1 MMIRP
6 YRLQPPNDPVL
17 GTEDGQTLV
26 KSPGSYT
33 SPDNAKPSLFGSG
46 ITSGKEKS
54 EEADYSRMDPDDM
67 FARYSVAE
75 IRTIRARLLVDADG
89 KREELRQMVGERYRD
104 LLHASTAIT
113 NMAGTSERVFATLL
127 DMRESCARILQLDES
142 PKTRHRSIPNGK
154 TTKAQ
159 EDAHLKTL
167 QTLSAHLKLLLDS
180 PEHLWRWLEKKQFL
194 HAAWLFLLAR
204 TVYRKLSKSP
214 DEEES
219 EEEEVASGDINWSR
233 HGIDVMEQ
241 FPIASKQWEMIGQF
255 RPQIVHKA
263 TQALRESSMPH
274 RETAETLIAILLLD
288 ALSTARTRDLF
299 LSQRSK
305 TLASLLNP
313 PLSTSRRPISP
324 NRAQNRK
331 ATAALLSPAASP
343 RSILSP
349 STQLLKTPITPSAAN
364 LKSERKAV
372 REVIKIFRAVISL
385 VGGTAA
391 TTQAIYGAH
400 GLLPAIIMDIQ
411 TDMTSSNIP
420 SFASH
425 AQFPV
430 SSSIQP
436 VVSTSRNLTTPQI
449 LHSLPSSSLLL
460 RFLPPS
466 ITGYTPYVST
476 DSDGLGVT
484 KAGETEGELDGWLS
498 NALEALATPARNW
511 LGKLESVRAVW
522 TVRAAVIKGTLSL
535 EGALE
540 TKNRLLGAV
549 EAAFISRVSEIWE
562 SRLENI
568 EAGVGDALM
577 RITALLEGIHEDTK
591 DEDANP
597 LVFVY
602 SSELPILRT
611 EPGGDTSFR
620 LFKNTLERRANRRTA
635 LLDSVLS
642 EMEAASQEFR
652 EELNVALGDNNSSE
666 TNARLTSSYQ
676 PRAAETCMRIASAVS
691 KALDDAEVHGN
702 KAAANVTVFVGRLAN
717 ALANHSIFL
726 ANLSCSQDTTTHVKD
741 NLTDIHNKSIDL
753 WRVQSCEH
761 ALGTYQP
768 AFASY
773 PSRDLNIV
781 SILRPSNHLISALMV
796 LTSSINSLGMTL
808 DELRAKKVTNALLSA
823 FESLFVAGMPVEHA
837 PDQVVWDLMFLKE
850 VQRVQEGQDKDDTN
864 PGNGPSASMVDSH
877 FQKYS
882 EEDRQA
888 VNATLRDQLARSQ
901 LLLSTLIDIRTSSAQ
916 SKQPRGQNA
925 LLPLGAPP
933 TETDFRPALD
943 LVKPCT
949 RFGMLPVPTTHTH

>member
-484 KAGETEGELDGWLS
+484 KAEETEGELDGWLS

-511 LGKLESVRAVW
+511 LGKLGSVRAVW
-522 TVRAAVIKGTLSL
+522 AVRAAVIKGTLSL

-702 KAAANVTVFVGRLAN
+702 KATANVTVFVGRLAN

-741 NLTDIHNKSIDL
+741 NLTDTHNKSIDL

-773 PSRDLNIV
+773 PSRV

-850 VQRVQEGQDKDDTN
+850 AQRVQEGQDKDDTN

>member
-6 YRLQPPNDPVL
+6 YRLQPPNDPAH
-17 GTEDGQTLV
+17 GTEDDHALV

-33 SPDNAKPSLFGSG
+33 SPDTTKPSLFGSG

-54 EEADYSRMDPDDM
+54 QEADYSRMDPDDM
-67 FARYSVAE
+67 FARYAVAE
-75 IRTIRARLLVDADG
+75 IRAIRARLLSDADG

-127 DMRESCARILQLDES
+127 DMRESCAGILQLDES
-142 PKTRHRSIPNGK
+142 PKTRHRSVPNGK

-219 EEEEVASGDINWSR
+219 EEEEVASGDINWSK

-263 TQALRESSMPH
+263 TQALRESSMSH

-324 NRAQNRK
+324 SRAQNRK

-349 STQLLKTPITPSAAN
+349 STQLLKTPITPSTAN

-385 VGGTAA
+385 VGGTVA

-400 GLLPAIIMDIQ
+400 GLLPQIIMDIQ
-411 TDMTSSNIP
+411 TDTTSSDIP
-420 SFASH
+420 STTSH
-425 AQFPV
+425 TRFPV
-430 SSSIQP
+430 SSTIQP
-436 VVSTSRNLTTPQI
+436 LVSISRNLTTPQI

-484 KAGETEGELDGWLS
+484 KVEETERELDDWLN
-498 NALEALATPARNW
+498 NALEALAIPARNW
-511 LGKLESVRAVW
+511 LSKLESVRAVW

-540 TKNRLLGAV
+540 TKNRLLGAI

-568 EAGVGDALM
+568 EDGVGNALM
-577 RITALLEGIHEDTK
+577 RIMALLEGVHEDAK

-597 LVFVY
+597 LAFVY

-620 LFKNTLERRANRRTA
+620 LFKSTLERRANRRTA

-652 EELNVALGDNNSSE
+652 EELNVALEDDNSSE
-666 TNARLTSSYQ
+666 TITRLTSSYQ
-676 PRAAETCMRIASAVS
+676 PRAAETCMRITSAVS
-691 KALDDAEVHGN
+691 KALDDAAVHEN
-702 KAAANVTVFVGRLAN
+702 KATVFVGRLAN
-717 ALANHSIFL
+717 ALANHSNFL
-726 ANLSCSQDTTTHVKD
+726 ANLSCSQDTTTYVED
-741 NLTDIHNKSIDL
+741 NLTEVHNKSIDS
-753 WRVQSCEH
+753 WCVRSCEH
-761 ALGTYQP
+761 ALGIYQP
-768 AFASY
+768 AFETY
-773 PSRDLNIV
+773 PSKDLNIV

-808 DELRAKKVTNALLSA
+808 DELRAKKIANALLST
-823 FESLFVAGMPVEHA
+823 FESIFVAGMPIEHA
-837 PDQVVWDLMFLKE
+837 PDQVVWDLMFLRE
-850 VQRVQEGQDKDDTN
+850 VQRAQEGQDKDAAN
-864 PGNGPSASMVDSH
+864 PGNKSSASMVDSH

-901 LLLSTLIDIRTSSAQ
+901 LLLSTLIDIRTSSTQ
-916 SKQPRGQNA
+916 SKQPRGQNT
-925 LLPLGAPP
+925 LLPLGVPL
-933 TETDFRPALD
+933 TEADFRPALD